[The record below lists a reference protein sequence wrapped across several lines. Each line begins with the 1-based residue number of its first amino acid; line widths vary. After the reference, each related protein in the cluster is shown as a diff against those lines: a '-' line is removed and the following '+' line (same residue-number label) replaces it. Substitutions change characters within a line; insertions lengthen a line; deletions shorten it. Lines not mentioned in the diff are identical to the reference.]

1 MDLVDLVLVAVGLVV
16 QMVQLIQ
23 VVIELVLVD
32 FMEVAAV
39 DHLVVKMEVT
49 VDMVG

>member
-39 DHLVVKMEVT
+39 DQQVVKMEVT